1 MKRYVRQ
8 SSYWAIEGTS
18 NMRIQRLQILMDAH
32 NRVIA
37 DVQQKYYVPDLWY
50 LEVIAVHPH
59 LQGRG
64 LGRKALC
71 SVLDHTSNGP
81 VILECTRQD
90 NVAFYERMGFK
101 VVEEVE
107 LEETGAAVK
116 LWFMLRQGSTAKAN

>member
-1 MKRYVRQ
+1 
-8 SSYWAIEGTS
+8 
-18 NMRIQRLQILMDAH
+18 MRIQRLQILMDAH
-32 NRVIA
+32 NRVISN
-37 DVQQKYYVPDLWY
+37 VQPKYYVPDLWY

-71 SVLDHTSNGP
+71 SALDHTSNGP

-107 LEETGAAVK
+107 LEESGAAVK